1 MKMEYDV
8 FIEKEKGLT
17 GKLVSEK
24 NRRDINEKLKK
35 MFPGDHGADAV
46 ATDPE
51 TGDQFGINW

>member
-8 FIEKEKGLT
+8 FIETENGLI
-17 GKLVSEK
+17 GYLVSAK
-24 NRRDINEKLKK
+24 NRRDLTAKLKK